1 MIISIDG
8 PAGSGKS
15 TVADLLANKLGFIHF
30 NSGSLYRAITVYAI
44 QNNLTPETIEP
55 ELPKIKLSVV
65 FVDNFQHVIIN
76 HVDLTEHL
84 REINVSES
92 TPYFSK
98 IKSVR
103 KIVDDAQRK
112 FALTHNV
119 VIEGRDIGSFVFPNA
134 DYKFYLDCSVGVR
147 AKRRYKE
154 EKSKG
159 VNISFEEIKQQ
170 IIDRDN
176 FDKNKPIAPLVI
188 PEGAIIID
196 STHKTA
202 KKVADKMCK
211 IILKDFKKQEKLCK
225 NQQKQ

>member
-30 NSGSLYRAITVYAI
+30 NSGSLYRAITAYAI

-55 ELPKIKLSVV
+55 ELTKLKLSIV
-65 FVDNFQHVIIN
+65 FVDNLQHVVVN
-76 HVDLTEHL
+76 NNDLTAHL
-84 REINVSES
+84 RDNNVSES

-98 IKSVR
+98 IKQVR
-103 KIVDDAQRK
+103 KIVDDTQRK
-112 FALTHNV
+112 FVSTHNV

-134 DYKFYLDCSVGVR
+134 DYKFYLDCSVDVR

-159 VNISFEEIKQQ
+159 TNVSFKEIKQQ

-202 KKVADKMCK
+202 KQVADKMCK
-211 IILKDFKKQEKLCK
+211 IILKNFKKQEKSRK
-225 NQQKQ
+225 N

>member
-30 NSGSLYRAITVYAI
+30 NSGSLYRAITAYAI

-55 ELPKIKLSVV
+55 KLPKIKLSIV
-65 FVDNFQHVIIN
+65 FVDNLQHVVVN
-76 HVDLTEHL
+76 NNDLTTHL
-84 REINVSES
+84 RDNNVSES

-98 IKSVR
+98 IKQVR
-103 KIVDDAQRK
+103 KIVDDTQRK
-112 FALTHNV
+112 FASTHNV

-134 DYKFYLDCSVGVR
+134 DYKFYLDCSVDVR

-159 VNISFEEIKQQ
+159 TNVSFKEIKQQ

-211 IILKDFKKQEKLCK
+211 IILRDFKKQEKLCK